1 MTKYGIIKNNATTL
15 EKKITPYLFFNNIP
29 VLDITL
35 ASFQHVEFPA
45 YSSSFKISPSLT
57 GLFPLPFNCIRRFI
71 VASVSLYRDIGLYMH
86 VTKRGEG
93 FKKRKKKMQPRAV
106 NSLTAPCPKR
116 EYATIYVVDYI
127 GYWLYGNTHVCL
139 YCVGLPGRGCIHTR
153 PLDMFFQNFWRCY
166 VYMLIQKDVEKQVR
180 KEIHYYEKYNLG
192 ESQTCVPTK
201 IINASISSSIVETW
215 SPKVYHV
222 EFWNFY

>member
-57 GLFPLPFNCIRRFI
+57 GLFPLPFNYIRRFV

-93 FKKRKKKMQPRAV
+93 FKKRKKRDAAQGSELA
-106 NSLTAPCPKR
+106 N
-116 EYATIYVVDYI
+116 
-127 GYWLYGNTHVCL
+127 
-139 YCVGLPGRGCIHTR
+139 R
-153 PLDMFFQNFWRCY
+153 PLS
-166 VYMLIQKDVEKQVR
+166 
-180 KEIHYYEKYNLG
+180 KERVCHY
-192 ESQTCVPTK
+192 T
-201 IINASISSSIVETW
+201 
-215 SPKVYHV
+215 
-222 EFWNFY
+222 